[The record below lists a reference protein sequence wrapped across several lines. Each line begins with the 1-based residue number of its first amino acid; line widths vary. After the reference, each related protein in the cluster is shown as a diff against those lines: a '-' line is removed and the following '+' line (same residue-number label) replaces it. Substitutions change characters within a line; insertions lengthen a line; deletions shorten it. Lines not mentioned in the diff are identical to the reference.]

1 MHIVATPLSTGRTIL
16 RDLLFGCWVGILTG
30 VASAVFLISLQW
42 VTELRLAQ
50 RGWVYLLPLGGLAVG
65 SLYYYWAGKASQGS
79 HLVVGALNRQVD
91 DRIPRR
97 MTPLVL
103 LGTLLTHWV
112 GGSAGREGT
121 AVQMGASLAEWV
133 STALKV
139 SGVERGK
146 LLRAGVSGG
155 FASVFGTPLAG
166 FVFSMEV
173 SAIGRVRY
181 EGFLMSLTAAIVG
194 DWTARWLG
202 ASHSHYPSMV
212 SVPLQWQ
219 LILLSGLAGMVFG
232 LTSRAF
238 VWLTRRIKQSFSDY
252 IPYPPARPM
261 LGGVLLLAAALLVG
275 SRDTLGLSLPLIQ
288 ASMQAEGVVWYA
300 FALKLMFTALT
311 LGSGFVGGE
320 VTPLFVMGATLG
332 HTLGKWVD
340 IDPQWMAQLG
350 FVAVFAGA
358 SNTPLA
364 CVLMGIELFGA
375 GSAIYL
381 AIACFSA
388 YLVSGHSGIYHTQ
401 IVDVPKPTVNS

>member
-1 MHIVATPLSTGRTIL
+1 MRPIF
-16 RDLLFGCWVGILTG
+16 RDLLFGGLVGILTG

-42 VTELRLAQ
+42 VTELRIAQ
-50 RGWVYLLPLGGLAVG
+50 SGWIYLLPLGGLAVG
-65 SLYYYWAGKASQGS
+65 SLYYYWAGKANQGS
-79 HLVVGALNRQVD
+79 HLVVGALNRQVEE
-91 DRIPRR
+91 RLPRR
-97 MTPLVL
+97 MAPLVL
-103 LGTLLTHWV
+103 VGTLLTHWV

-133 STALKV
+133 STALKA
-139 SGVERGK
+139 SGVERVK

-173 SAIGRVRY
+173 SAIGRVGY

-202 ASHSHYPSMV
+202 ARHAHYPSMA
-212 SVPLQWQ
+212 SVALQWQ
-219 LILLSGLAGMVFG
+219 FILLSGLAGIVFG

-238 VWLTRRIKQSFSDY
+238 VWLTRRVKQIFSDH

-261 LGGVLLLAAALLVG
+261 LGGALLLAATLLIG

-288 ASMQAEGVVWYA
+288 ASMQADGVVWYA
-300 FALKLMFTALT
+300 FALKLAFTALT
-311 LGSGFVGGE
+311 LGSGFLGGE

-332 HTLGKWVD
+332 HTLSKWVD
-340 IDPQWMAQLG
+340 TDPQWMAQLG

-388 YLVSGHSGIYHTQ
+388 YLVSGHAGIYHTQ
-401 IVDVPKPTVNS
+401 IVDVPKLLSHP